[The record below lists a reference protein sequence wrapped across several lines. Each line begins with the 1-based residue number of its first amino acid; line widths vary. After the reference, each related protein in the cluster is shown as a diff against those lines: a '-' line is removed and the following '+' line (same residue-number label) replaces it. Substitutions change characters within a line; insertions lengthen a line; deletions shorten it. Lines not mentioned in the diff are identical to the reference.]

1 MTRLDG
7 MRADQEKRGG
17 RRLGKH
23 KYGRREHACVLLFT
37 NILEPGKSP

>member
-7 MRADQEKRGG
+7 MRADQENCGG

-23 KYGRREHACVLLFT
+23 IYDRREHACVLLFT
-37 NILEPGKSP
+37 NILEPGESP